1 MSITRNSFKRPVAL
15 FAAAAILVGAV
26 APVFVTNQKASA
38 AQLTFR
44 SIQLSDS
51 GPSGN
56 ANIPSGVGSGTSVA
70 YKIKFTTA
78 AAVQSFV
85 VDFCSASPLINDTCT
100 APTDLDV
107 STASLTANGTWSL
120 GTLTAG
126 HLEFTNTSSQS
137 AGAFTFE
144 VTGIT
149 NPSTLGSFYGR
160 ITTYANATYG
170 TYASAAS
177 TGNYVD
183 YGGVAMSTVNTI
195 TVTARVM
202 EQLSL
207 CTSGG
212 VAVTNA
218 NNLTAASSCG
228 SATAPAITLGSSPDY
243 VLGYTGATPSSAN
256 IYTQLS
262 TNASQGYALY
272 LRAANTSCAGGNGG
286 LSRDGGT
293 NCEIPPINSG
303 AATSIAFTNNT
314 AEFGAFVSNGTA
326 ATGGTGA
333 NTAVARWS
341 GAGSTYIMDT
351 ATAND
356 NVISTYGSK
365 IAETSG
371 GDPKQANSVNN
382 TITFAAVASPTTPAG
397 IYSEYFSLIGVGT
410 F

>member
-1 MSITRNSFKRPVAL
+1 MNINYNALRRP
-15 FAAAAILVGAV
+15 AAALSALALVVGA
-26 APVFVTNQKASA
+26 AMPVLLTSVASA
-38 AQLTFR
+38 AQMTYR

-85 VDFCSASPLINDTCT
+85 VDFCSASPLINDNCT
-100 APTDLDV
+100 APTALDV

-218 NNLTAASSCG
+218 NNLTAAGSCG
-228 SATAPAITLGSSPDY
+228 SATAPAITLGPSPDY

-371 GDPKQANSVNN
+371 GNPKQADSVNN
-382 TITFAAVASPTTPAG
+382 TITFAAVASPITPAG
-397 IYSEYFSLIGVGT
+397 IYSQNFSLIGVGT